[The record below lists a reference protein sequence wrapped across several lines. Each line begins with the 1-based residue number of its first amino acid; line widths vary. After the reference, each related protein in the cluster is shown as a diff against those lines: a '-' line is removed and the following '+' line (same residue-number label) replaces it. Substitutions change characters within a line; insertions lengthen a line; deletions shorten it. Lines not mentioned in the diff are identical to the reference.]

1 MLGRATHRS
10 QGQDGFEGQDGFAD
24 PASKP
29 HTRMRAPKRPL
40 LVGVLTLTFVAMSA
54 GGALAGGGAP
64 TVETER
70 ASSVGRTSV
79 VLNASVN
86 PNNSSVSECYFE
98 YGTSE
103 ASLSSVARC
112 SYLPGAGETPV
123 PVEAKLEEL
132 PENTTYYFRI
142 HAKSPDGESTGT
154 VQVVTTLPTSP
165 RISTDG
171 ARPVGHTSATVNAVV
186 TPNDSEVTEC
196 YFEWGSSPTELSNH
210 VTCSPSPGAGSEGV
224 AVTGSISGL
233 QESMTYY
240 FRVVARNSYGFT
252 ESGRGK
258 FETLPAVPNANTE
271 PAQSVTHTSA
281 TLRGFVTPND
291 AAVEACYFEWG
302 TASAEEHTVPCEP
315 TDLGSG
321 EEPVAVTAQLTGLKE
336 SETYMYRLVATNDH
350 GTGVGSKAH
359 FTTLP
364 YQPKAQIKKAEE
376 VTGESALLRG
386 AVDPED
392 SAITECSFEYG
403 TTPALGQ
410 SAACSTLPGAGEGY
424 VQVSALVSGLFP
436 TSGYVFRVKARNEF
450 GVVYSRTE
458 SFTTFKAGELPVV
471 KKVKP
476 SKGSSAGGTSVT
488 ITGEFL
494 QNATAVTFGETET
507 TDITHDSADSLT
519 VISPPGVG
527 QVDVI
532 VTTPSG
538 ESKTSNADHFTYG
551 APTIAGLSPSSGST
565 GGGSEVTVTGSGFE
579 PGTSGTKFVFGKA
592 EGTLIECPTSTTCT
606 VISPP
611 AHVHRGKAEAGVVA
625 VRATVNGKKSAATGA
640 DDFEYTG

>member
-10 QGQDGFEGQDGFAD
+10 QGQDGSED
-24 PASKP
+24 PARKP
-29 HTRMRAPKRPL
+29 RTRMRAPQRPL
-40 LVGVLTLTFVAMSA
+40 LAGVLTLAFVAMSA

-70 ASSVGRTSV
+70 ASAVGRTSV

-103 ASLSSVARC
+103 TSLSSTAPC
-112 SYLPGAGETPV
+112 SYSPGAGETPV
-123 PVEAKLEEL
+123 PVEAKLEGL
-132 PENTTYYFRI
+132 PESTTYYFRI
-142 HAKSPDGESTGT
+142 HAKSSEGESTGN
-154 VQVVTTLPTSP
+154 VKEVTTLPTSP
-165 RISTDG
+165 RIYTGD
-171 ARPVGHTSATVNAVV
+171 ARPVGHTTATVNAVV

-196 YFEWGSSPTELSNH
+196 YVEYGSSPSELTDH
-210 VTCSPSPGAGSEGV
+210 VACSPSSPGAGSEGV
-224 AVTGSISGL
+224 AVTGSIGGL

-240 FRVVARNSYGFT
+240 FRVVARNSYGLT
-252 ESGRGK
+252 EGGRGN

-302 TASAEEHTVPCEP
+302 TPSDEEEQTVPCEP

-321 EEPVAVTAQLTGLKE
+321 EGPVAVSAQLTGLKE
-336 SETYMYRLVATNDH
+336 SETYVYRLVATNDH
-350 GTGVGSKAH
+350 GTGVGGRAH

-364 YQPKAQIKKAEE
+364 YQPRAQIKKAEE

-392 SAITECSFEYG
+392 SVITECSFEYG
-403 TTPALGQ
+403 KTPALGE
-410 SAACSTLPGAGEGY
+410 SAKCSPSPGGGDSY
-424 VQVSALVSGLFP
+424 VQVSALVSGLSP
-436 TSGYVFRVKARNEF
+436 TSGYVFRVKARNAF
-450 GVVYSRTE
+450 GVFYSRME
-458 SFTTFKAGELPVV
+458 SFTTFKGGEPPVV
-471 KKVKP
+471 KKIKP
-476 SKGSSAGGTSVT
+476 PKGSSAGGTSVT

-494 QNATAVTFGETET
+494 ENATAVTFGETET

-532 VTTPSG
+532 VTTPNG
-538 ESKTSNADHFTYG
+538 ESKTSSADRFTYG
-551 APTIAGLSPSSGST
+551 APTITGLSPSKGST

-592 EGTLIECPTSTTCT
+592 EGTLIECPTSTACT
-606 VISPP
+606 VI
-611 AHVHRGKAEAGVVA
+611 
-625 VRATVNGKKSAATGA
+625 
-640 DDFEYTG
+640 